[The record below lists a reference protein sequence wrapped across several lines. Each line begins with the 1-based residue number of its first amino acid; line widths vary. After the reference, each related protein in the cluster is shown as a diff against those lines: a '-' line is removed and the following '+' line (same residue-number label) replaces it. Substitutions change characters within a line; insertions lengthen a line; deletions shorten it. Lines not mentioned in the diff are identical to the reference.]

1 MSSLKQKTISGL
13 SWSFVDQ
20 MGNLVI
26 SFVVGI
32 VLARLLSP
40 REFGLIGMII
50 VFVAIS
56 ESFIN
61 SGFSNALIRKQNC
74 TNTDYSTVFY
84 FNLVV
89 GFLFFL
95 LLNIST
101 PAISSFFNEPE
112 LQPIVRVMAWIL
124 MVNSLSI
131 IQRTILVKRVDF
143 KLFARISI
151 ISSLSSGA
159 IALIMAFNGYGVW
172 SLVAQRLS
180 KQILETLFLW
190 IWNNWRPQL
199 LFSWDSFKELFDFGS
214 KLLISGLIDTIYRNV
229 YYLIIGKF
237 FSAQELGYY
246 TKADDFKRIPSEG
259 LNGVISRVSFPVLSS
274 IQDDKPRLKTN
285 YQELIRSTMF
295 ITFILMM
302 GLAAVSEPMVIT
314 LIGEKWRPSIV
325 YLQLLCF
332 VGMMY
337 PLHALNL
344 NMLQVS
350 GRSDLFL
357 KLEVIKKL
365 LAIPIILIGI
375 YWGVKAMIIGMII
388 NSQIAYLLN
397 SYWSGKFVGYSTKEQ
412 ALDIFPSFSFAISMG
427 LAVYLLGSFLP
438 LAEVWILVIQIVFGA
453 IFVCVFGELF
463 KFKEYMYIKSLVLEQ
478 LNKLKSKNET

>member
-1 MSSLKQKTISGL
+1 
-13 SWSFVDQ
+13 

-143 KLFARISI
+143 KLFARVSI

-180 KQILETLFLW
+180 RQIFETLFLW
-190 IWNNWRPQL
+190 IWNNWRPQF
-199 LFSWDSFKELFDFGS
+199 LFSWDSFKELFGFGS

-274 IQDDKPRLKTN
+274 IQNNKPRLKTN
-285 YQELIRSTMF
+285 YQKLIRSTMF

-357 KLEVIKKL
+357 KLEIIKKL

-412 ALDIFPSFSFAISMG
+412 VSDIFPSFLFAISMG

-438 LAEVWILVIQIVFGA
+438 LAEVWILVIQVVFGA
-453 IFVCVFGELF
+453 IFVFVFGELF

>member
-453 IFVCVFGELF
+453 IFVFVFGELF